1 MCNVHRG
8 KCLLNL
14 PVDMVIKPI
23 RPSVQVLE
31 PGEPMDNDNSR
42 ENPLQALSAFAIRH
56 FPVRNLTRDDI
67 VAGRPWYV
75 RNGAVFKLMETLS
88 VGAFLTAYALELGAS
103 NTVIGL
109 LAAIPFL
116 SQIVQI
122 PAVFLVEKITSR
134 RALAVTL
141 TLLSRL
147 CLILA
152 AVAAILGPSPLAISL
167 LVVAFLARYL
177 LGAAAACAWNSWM
190 RDYIPRGERGKF
202 TAHRLSIMTL
212 TGAFAAVAG
221 GLFVDQWAD
230 LTKLPVVFAY
240 MTLLSM
246 AVLAGVGEAF
256 TMAKI
261 PEPIVEDPVV
271 ETAQKRTTTRAEK
284 RNFARL
290 LRFLFSWNFAVNLA
304 APFFAVHMLNTLGM
318 SLTLV
323 MLLTAISQAVNAFT
337 TRVFGSLADRY
348 SNKHV
353 LQVAAPL
360 FALSTFLW
368 TFTGQPQSHSLT
380 LPLLIF
386 IHVLMGVATAGVT
399 LATGNIAN
407 AVSPAGRA
415 NTRLALAAATGSVA
429 AGLSPLIGGLFADL
443 LANYEL
449 TLTVTWKA
457 PGGTST
463 VPAFDVTHWDF
474 YFLGATVLGLVSLIF
489 LDRVEEPVGQ
499 GDGRVSKELVSGI
512 WKGVQSVST
521 IPGIKAVSDVPIALI
536 TERLGRRR
544 SKSPESEADGVD
556 QK

>member
-1 MCNVHRG
+1 M
-8 KCLLNL
+8 
-14 PVDMVIKPI
+14 
-23 RPSVQVLE
+23 
-31 PGEPMDNDNSR
+31 NDPDQRQSF
-42 ENPLQALSAFAIRH
+42 LQWLSASANRR

-67 VAGRPWYV
+67 MAGRPWYV

-152 AVAAILGPSPLAISL
+152 AVAALFGPSPLAITL

-190 RDYIPRGERGKF
+190 RDYIPRGERGRF
-202 TAHRLSIMTL
+202 TAHRLSTMTL
-212 TGAFAAVAG
+212 TAAFVAIAG
-221 GLFVDQWAD
+221 GLFVDQWSTA
-230 LTKLPVVFAY
+230 TNLPSAFAY
-240 MTLLSM
+240 MTLLAI
-246 AVLAGVGEAF
+246 AVFAGVGEAY

-271 ETAQKRTTTRAEK
+271 ESGQKKRKTSPAEK

-348 SNKHV
+348 SNKRV

-544 SKSPESEADGVD
+544 SKTPESEADGAD